1 MVGVDR
7 NSKDDGG
14 RREDLSL
21 TYFPSFHFLFDGE
34 YSQHMNTRVA
44 SEPIYALRK
53 RNHSQLQQHT
63 ILFLTHKFEKL
74 TIHEVS
80 EEDLSKSLK
89 DSVDPKGI
97 IFPPLLFLD

>member
-1 MVGVDR
+1 
-7 NSKDDGG
+7 
-14 RREDLSL
+14 
-21 TYFPSFHFLFDGE
+21 
-34 YSQHMNTRVA
+34 MNTRVP

-89 DSVDPKGI
+89 ESVDPKGI
-97 IFPPLLFLD
+97 IFPPLPFLD